1 MRDFEI
7 LGRFVGLAVQR
18 QVVIGLPFH
27 PAFCRLLLSGNQPYK
42 WSMDDNIKELDPLF
56 YQHKAMALLKTPL
69 ADLGLDGALD
79 FTDALDDRGADEM
92 MSLLS
97 GSASTDTEVPAA
109 NAAAAL
115 NATVPEG
122 DDAANA
128 LDKGATTVREQEQK
142 LKRVAAQRI
151 DLKDGG
157 ADIEVTDENK
167 EEYVRLACEYRL
179 FRSIHQQTE
188 AFLRGFHSMVPPNL
202 MTRLESMVSAP
213 DFGCLIAGMPH
224 IDVVDWE
231 EHTDYVGGFKASSRT
246 IRHFWRVVRDKLSA
260 DEREA
265 LLQFATGSRRPPAGG
280 FGRLQGFNGGV
291 HPFTIAKAHER
302 RSGSRGADAGTSGE
316 EKELAR
322 LPTAHACICTVDL
335 PVYES
340 VEQMTFALRAA
351 ITNGCMG
358 FDEAVAAEDLD
369 SDADADADAAAGDD
383 G

>member
-1 MRDFEI
+1 
-7 LGRFVGLAVQR
+7 
-18 QVVIGLPFH
+18 
-27 PAFCRLLLSGNQPYK
+27 
-42 WSMDDNIKELDPLF
+42 MDDNIKELDPLF

-97 GSASTDTEVPAA
+97 GSVSTGTQAPAGATSASTSTIPDAKCAA
-109 NAAAAL
+109 KVA
-115 NATVPEG
+115 
-122 DDAANA
+122 
-128 LDKGATTVREQEQK
+128 DKTATTVREQEQK

-157 ADIEVTDENK
+157 VDIAVTDENK

-179 FRSIHQQTE
+179 FGAIHQQTE

-202 MTRLESMVSAP
+202 MTRLESMVSAS

-224 IDVVDWE
+224 IDVDDWE

-246 IRHFWRVVRDKLSA
+246 IRHFWCVVRNKLSV

-280 FGRLQGFNGGV
+280 FGRLQGFNGGI
-291 HPFTIAKAHER
+291 HPFTIAKAHDR
-302 RSGSRGADAGTSGE
+302 RNGGTGADMATSGDD
-316 EKELAR
+316 KELAR

-335 PVYES
+335 PVYDS
-340 VEQMTFALRAA
+340 VEELTFALRAA

-369 SDADADADAAAGDD
+369 SDADADAGAADD
-383 G
+383 VDG